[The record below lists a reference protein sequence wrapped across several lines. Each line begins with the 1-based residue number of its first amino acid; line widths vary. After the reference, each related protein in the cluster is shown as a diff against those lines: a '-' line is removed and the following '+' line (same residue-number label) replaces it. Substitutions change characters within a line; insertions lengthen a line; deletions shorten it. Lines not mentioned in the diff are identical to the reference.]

1 VTAAPDIT
9 GRSSASGARGL
20 FAALIAPAHLRARVI
35 WTASIGV
42 VAVVLVGLIIRTT
55 HFDLATVQFLNSFH
69 HGAIGSLTNIVYT
82 VFGPA
87 SVIVGTVVLTI
98 IITALTRNLRVA
110 STFAATIA
118 TTWLSLAVV
127 KLIVHR
133 LRPDPNLLPFP
144 FHPAQIDASYPSGHA
159 AFVTALVVTI
169 VIGLAGGRRRWLAG
183 IVGGL
188 LILGVGAALVIDG
201 VHYPSDVLA
210 SIVWA
215 IVVAPLARILW
226 VSVVLRRVDGFTSRH
241 ARNI

>member
-20 FAALIAPAHLRARVI
+20 FAALIAPAHLRTQVI

-55 HFDLATVQFLNSFH
+55 HFDLATVQFLNGLH
-69 HGAIGSLTNIVYT
+69 HGAIGSLTNTVYT

-87 SVIVGTVVLTI
+87 SAIVGTVVLTI

-133 LRPDPNLLPFP
+133 LRPDPNLLHFP

-159 AFVTALVVTI
+159 AFVTAP
-169 VIGLAGGRRRWLAG
+169 GGHDRDRSRRRAQALAGRNRWWTAHSWGRSSARHRRRALPERRSRFHR
-183 IVGGL
+183 VGHRGRATRPNTVGL
-188 LILGVGAALVIDG
+188 GRPSESRW
-201 VHYPSDVLA
+201 VH
-210 SIVWA
+210 IKT
-215 IVVAPLARILW
+215 R
-226 VSVVLRRVDGFTSRH
+226 
-241 ARNI
+241 